1 MTLTDIT
8 LPEVKVY
15 TQSAKFFRRGEQDF
29 VEISFI
35 GAKDTLVERVQ
46 PSHMAQFR
54 SEWDAYCDGRPMQ
67 RRGGI
72 PLTDLAGLD
81 EARAE
86 GYIARNVHTL
96 EELAALSDAQCQG
109 IGHGTLT
116 DRQGAR
122 KLVAQRQLETR
133 DRMQRAVHEA
143 SAAIGP
149 RPAERYAPNAEM
161 EAVRGEL
168 AELRQSIA
176 DLAALIG
183 QPNKTHGRRKP
194 RASKRNEVD

>member
-46 PSHMAQFR
+46 PTHMAQFR
-54 SEWDAYCDGRPMQ
+54 NEWDAYCDGRPMQ
-67 RRGGI
+67 RRAGI
-72 PLTDLAGLD
+72 PLTDLPGLD

-122 KLVAQRQLETR
+122 KLVAQRQLEVR

-143 SAAIGP
+143 SAAVGP
-149 RPAERYAPNAEM
+149 RPVERHVPTADM
-161 EAVRGEL
+161 DAVRGEL
-168 AELRQSIA
+168 TALRQSIA
-176 DLAALIG
+176 DLAKLMEKPG
-183 QPNKTHGRRKP
+183 KP
-194 RASKRNEVD
+194 RGNRKQRAAKRNEVD

>member
-15 TQSAKFFRRGEQDF
+15 TQAAKFFRRGDQDY

-46 PSHMAQFR
+46 PSHMATF
-54 SEWDAYCDGRPMQ
+54 SNEWDDYCDGRPIQ
-67 RRGGI
+67 RRAGTA
-72 PLTDLAGLD
+72 LTDLPSLD
-81 EARAE
+81 HEKAE
-86 GYIARNVHTL
+86 CYIARNVHTL

-133 DRMQRAVHEA
+133 DQMQRAVHEA
-143 SAAIGP
+143 
-149 RPAERYAPNAEM
+149 
-161 EAVRGEL
+161 
-168 AELRQSIA
+168 
-176 DLAALIG
+176 
-183 QPNKTHGRRKP
+183 
-194 RASKRNEVD
+194 

>member
-1 MTLTDIT
+1 
-8 LPEVKVY
+8 
-15 TQSAKFFRRGEQDF
+15 
-29 VEISFI
+29 
-35 GAKDTLVERVQ
+35 
-46 PSHMAQFR
+46 MAQFR

-67 RRGGI
+67 RRQGV
-72 PLTDLAGLD
+72 PLTELPGLD

-116 DRQGAR
+116 DRQSAR
-122 KLVAQRQLETR
+122 KLVAQRRLEVR

-149 RPAERYAPNAEM
+149 RPVERYAPTAEM
-161 EAVRGEL
+161 EAVRGEI

-176 DLAALIG
+176 DLARLMA
-183 QPNKTHGRRKP
+183 QPGRPRAKSGPKP
-194 RASKRNEVD
+194 RRATSKGERAD

>member
-29 VEISFI
+29 IEISFI
-35 GAKDTLVERVQ
+35 GAKDTLVERVR

-54 SEWDAYCDGRPMQ
+54 SEWDAYCDGRPPQ
-67 RRGGI
+67 RREGI
-72 PLTDLAGLD
+72 PLTDLPDLD
-81 EARAE
+81 DTRAE

-109 IGHGTLT
+109 IGHGSLT

-122 KLVAQRQLETR
+122 KLVAQRQLEIR

-149 RPAERYAPNAEM
+149 RPVERYAPNADM
-161 EAVRGEL
+161 EAMRGEL
-168 AELRQSIA
+168 SELRQSIA
-176 DLAALIG
+176 DLSELIG
-183 QPNKTHGRRKP
+183 QTGKPHGRRKP
-194 RASKRNEVD
+194 RASKRNEAV

>member
-1 MTLTDIT
+1 MTLTDFT

-54 SEWDAYCDGRPMQ
+54 TEWDAYCDGRPMQ
-67 RRGGI
+67 RRQGI
-72 PLTDLAGLD
+72 PLTDLPGLD

-96 EELAALSDAQCQG
+96 EELAALSDALCQG

-122 KLVAQRQLETR
+122 KLVAQRQLEIR

-149 RPAERYAPNAEM
+149 RPSERYAPNADM

-183 QPNKTHGRRKP
+183 QPRKPHIRRKP
-194 RASKRNEVD
+194 RASKRNEAV

>member
-1 MTLTDIT
+1 
-8 LPEVKVY
+8 
-15 TQSAKFFRRGEQDF
+15 
-29 VEISFI
+29 
-35 GAKDTLVERVQ
+35 
-46 PSHMAQFR
+46 MAQFR

-67 RRGGI
+67 RREGI
-72 PLTDLAGLD
+72 PLTDLPGLD

-86 GYIARNVHTL
+86 GYVARNVHTL

-122 KLVAQRQLETR
+122 KLVAQRQLEIR
-133 DRMQRAVHEA
+133 NRMQRAVQEA

-149 RPAERYAPNAEM
+149 RPAERYAPNADM

-168 AELRQSIA
+168 AELSNRSKLAGSLPRSFPRKRESSSSKALGPRFAGTSGSGA
-176 DLAALIG
+176 DVG
-183 QPNKTHGRRKP
+183 QT
-194 RASKRNEVD
+194 